1 MEQRTKVLLLIPHL
15 GGGGAE
21 KIFSHLARGL
31 SHRKYELHLALISQ
45 MDSHVESFPPEVT
58 IHLLGATRVRYAAF
72 RLLALVRR
80 LKPQVILSG
89 MFHLNFL
96 VLLLRPFFPRS
107 TRVLVRQN
115 GMLTAS
121 LSQDGIPFYTR
132 MLYRLLYR
140 RADRI
145 ICQTPAMAAD
155 LAAKLALPPTLLAV
169 LLNPLDIEAI
179 RRTLDSRAA
188 EISPK
193 SWLGLGPH
201 LLAVGRLSR
210 EKGFDLLL
218 DALPSVQ
225 QSFPSVHLLIAG
237 AGPEEAR
244 LKAQCHKLG
253 LDSAVQFAGHVD
265 DPCAYF
271 PGASLFVLSS
281 RHEGMP
287 NALLEAAAGGLPL
300 VSLPASDGVRDLLC
314 SQPGVWL
321 AASVSAS
328 ALAASLHQALAAL
341 QPGQRFLHTF
351 IENFQMSR
359 AIRAYE
365 DLIDSTI
372 QESAS

>member
-1 MEQRTKVLLLIPHL
+1 MEHRTKVLLLIPHL

-21 KIFSHLARGL
+21 KVFSHLAQGL
-31 SHRKYELHLALISQ
+31 SHRKYEVHLALVSQ
-45 MDSHVESFPPEVT
+45 LDRQVEGFPPEVT
-58 IHLLGATRVRYAAF
+58 IHLLRAPRVRHAAF
-72 RLLALVRR
+72 RLLALVRQIMPR
-80 LKPQVILSG
+80 VILSG

-96 VLLLRPFFPRS
+96 VLLLRPFFPRQ

-115 GMLTAS
+115 GTLSAS
-121 LSQDGIPFYTR
+121 LSQDGLPIYTR
-132 MLYRLLYR
+132 WLYRLLYR

-155 LAAKLALPPTLLAV
+155 LGATLALPSSLLTV

-179 RRTLDSRAA
+179 RRSA
-188 EISPK
+188 EISSKNWPG
-193 SWLGLGPH
+193 SGPN

-218 DALPSVQ
+218 DALPAVQ
-225 QSFPSVHLLIAG
+225 PSFPSVHLLIAG

-244 LKAQCHKLG
+244 LKAQCRATG
-253 LDSAVQFAGHVD
+253 LDSAVHFAGQVD

-300 VSLPASDGVRDLLC
+300 VATPASDGVRDLLC

-321 AASVSAS
+321 AANVSKS
-328 ALAASLHQALAAL
+328 ALAASLLQALAAL
-341 QPGQRFLHTF
+341 QPGQRFPHPF
-351 IENFQMSR
+351 IESFRMSR
-359 AIRAYE
+359 TIRAYE

-372 QESAS
+372 RESAS

>member
-21 KIFSHLARGL
+21 KVFSHLAQGL
-31 SHRKYELHLALISQ
+31 SGRKYELHLALTSQ
-45 MDSHVESFPPEVT
+45 MNSHVEILPPEVT

-80 LKPQVILSG
+80 LKPQTIISG
-89 MFHLNFL
+89 MYHLNFL
-96 VLLLRPFFPRS
+96 VLLLRPLFPRS

-121 LSQDGIPFYTR
+121 LSQDGLPIYTR

-140 RADRI
+140 HADRI

-155 LAAKLALPPTLLAV
+155 LAAELALPPNRFAV

-179 RRTLDSRAA
+179 RRTININA
-188 EISPK
+188 K
-193 SWLGLGPH
+193 SWPGLGPH
-201 LLAVGRLSR
+201 LLAIGRLSR
-210 EKGFDLLL
+210 EKGFDILL
-218 DALPSVQ
+218 DALRSVQ

-237 AGPEEAR
+237 TGHEEAR
-244 LKAQCHKLG
+244 LKAQCHGLG
-253 LDSAVQFAGHVD
+253 LDSAVYFAGHVD
-265 DPCAYF
+265 DPRAYF

-300 VSLPASDGVRDLLC
+300 VALPASDGVRDLLC

-321 AASVSAS
+321 AANASVS
-328 ALAASLHQALAAL
+328 ALAASLLQALAAL
-341 QPGQRFLHTF
+341 QPGQRFPHTF

-359 AIRAYE
+359 TIRAYE

-372 QESAS
+372 RESA

>member
-21 KIFSHLARGL
+21 KVFSHLAQGL
-31 SHRKYELHLALISQ
+31 SRRKYELHLALITQ

-58 IHLLGATRVRYAAF
+58 IHLLRAPRTRYAAF

-80 LKPQVILSG
+80 LKPQVVISG

-96 VLLLRPFFPRS
+96 VLLLRPLFPRS

-115 GMLTAS
+115 GTLTAS
-121 LSQDGIPFYTR
+121 LSQDGLPIYT
-132 MLYRLLYR
+132 RLLYR
-140 RADRI
+140 RLYRHADRI

-155 LAAKLALPPTLLAV
+155 MAAELALPPNLLSV

-179 RRTLDSRAA
+179 RRTVD
-188 EISPK
+188 IGPK
-193 SWLGLGPH
+193 SWPGPGPH

-218 DALPSVQ
+218 EALPSVQ

-244 LKAQCHKLG
+244 LKAQCHALG
-253 LDSAVQFAGHVD
+253 LDSAVYFAGQVD

-271 PGASLFVLSS
+271 SGASLFVLSS

-300 VSLPASDGVRDLLC
+300 AALPASDGVRDLQC

-321 AASVSAS
+321 AASASAA
-328 ALAASLHQALAAL
+328 ALAASLLQALAAL
-341 QPGQRFLHTF
+341 QPGQRFPHPF
-351 IENFQMSR
+351 IENFQMSP

-372 QESAS
+372 LESGS